1 MVTFRQ
7 EPNGLPHLEFQTRMH
22 WMQVANQENEAVDV
36 GLVQFSS
43 TCVGKNFNI
52 VSFLNGDPPMAPDFS
67 KLNDKP
73 DFRKS
78 ICDKF
83 ATTRGSF
90 KIKSD

>member
-1 MVTFRQ
+1 MTNPAPQKHGNISSRAHRIAFLRIS
-7 EPNGLPHLEFQTRMH
+7 GLNALKL
-22 WMQVANQENEAVDV
+22 QVANQEIEAVDV

-52 VSFLNGDPPMAPDFS
+52 VSFRNGDPPMAPDFS

-78 ICDKF
+78 I
-83 ATTRGSF
+83 
-90 KIKSD
+90 